1 MIMLIIYIIG
11 VILMPL
17 ILLTVCSI
25 LPNSDIKKGYADSSD
40 KIAFVSFL
48 WPICIIMIYFYVVTY
63 FIRK

>member
-1 MIMLIIYIIG
+1 
-11 VILMPL
+11 MPL
-17 ILLTVCSI
+17 ILLAVCSI

-48 WPICIIMIYFYVVTY
+48 WPICIIMIYFDVVTY